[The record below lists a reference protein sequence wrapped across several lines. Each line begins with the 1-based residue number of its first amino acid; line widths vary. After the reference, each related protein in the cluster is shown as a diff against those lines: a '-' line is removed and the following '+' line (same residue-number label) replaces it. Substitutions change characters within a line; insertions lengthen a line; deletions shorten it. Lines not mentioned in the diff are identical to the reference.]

1 MIFYFETIKN
11 LIEFTNQSFCVE
23 PQRRIKLVTYP
34 RRNVTAFNRSPR
46 DLLNQRHYF
55 YICRQFIFISLDITS
70 ILNSS
75 STNLVL
81 ISLIRYLPMTETFIY
96 INTFTLPSPI
106 SISRYFVVIDCS
118 SPTYL
123 IKKYFIVSLPRFIFS
138 MRKGDMKHRSCCIQ
152 KKENNFRIRIEFFK
166 FEERLNESLV

>member
-11 LIEFTNQSFCVE
+11 TNLIEFTNQSFYVE
-23 PQRRIKLVTYP
+23 HQKRIKLVTYP
-34 RRNVTAFNRSPR
+34 RRNVTAFNRSR

-96 INTFTLPSPI
+96 INTSTSPSPI

-118 SPTYL
+118 SPMYL
-123 IKKYFIVSLPRFIFS
+123 IKQDFIVSLPRFIFS
-138 MRKGDMKHRSCCIQ
+138 TWKGDMKHRSCCI
-152 KKENNFRIRIEFFK
+152 
-166 FEERLNESLV
+166 

>member
-1 MIFYFETIKN
+1 M
-11 LIEFTNQSFCVE
+11 IEFTNQSFYVE

-34 RRNVTAFNRSPR
+34 RRNVTAFNRSR
-46 DLLNQRHYF
+46 DLLNQRYYF

-96 INTFTLPSPI
+96 INTFASPSPI

-123 IKKYFIVSLPRFIFS
+123 IKKHFIVSLPRFIFS
-138 MRKGDMKHRSCCIQ
+138 TWKGDMKHRSCCI
-152 KKENNFRIRIEFFK
+152 
-166 FEERLNESLV
+166 

>member
-11 LIEFTNQSFCVE
+11 TNLIEFTNQSFYVE
-23 PQRRIKLVTYP
+23 HQKRIKLVTYP
-34 RRNVTAFNRSPR
+34 RRNVTAFNWSR

-96 INTFTLPSPI
+96 INTFTSPSPI

-118 SPTYL
+118 SPMYL
-123 IKKYFIVSLPRFIFS
+123 IKQDFIVSLPRFIFS
-138 MRKGDMKHRSCCIQ
+138 TWKGDMKHRSCCI
-152 KKENNFRIRIEFFK
+152 
-166 FEERLNESLV
+166 

>member
-11 LIEFTNQSFCVE
+11 TNLIEFTNQSFYVE
-23 PQRRIKLVTYP
+23 HQKRIKLVTYP
-34 RRNVTAFNRSPR
+34 RRNVTAFNRSR

-96 INTFTLPSPI
+96 INTFTSPSPI

-118 SPTYL
+118 SPMYL
-123 IKKYFIVSLPRFIFS
+123 IKQDFIVSLPRFIFS
-138 MRKGDMKHRSCCIQ
+138 TWKGDMKHRSCCI
-152 KKENNFRIRIEFFK
+152 
-166 FEERLNESLV
+166 